1 MIRWCSCL
9 CGKSWSA
16 GARLVLLL
24 TLIGA
29 GCSKPE
35 PIRRY
40 SVEKPPHRML
50 AAMLPQGKEAWF
62 LKLSGPRADIAR
74 QRDAFESF
82 LKSVQIEA
90 GATKPAWK
98 LPDGWKEG
106 NGPGERVATI
116 EVPGSEK
123 SLELTVTK
131 LPIPERNLDDYKLE
145 NVNRWR
151 QQIRLGPLTSSQFKN
166 ETREIASAGEEKWT
180 VVDLVGTMSPPRR
193 GMGMGG
199 MGMGM
204 GSMGSGGAM
213 GPGSPIMGGD
223 EAVAG
228 PPPFDHRQPKGWK
241 LGPPKPLRKLTY
253 LVSHEGQAGEVTV
266 ISLPAAV
273 NDLLSNVNRWREQ
286 VKLPPVDEAG
296 LAKLVQPIS
305 LGDSSGSYVELKGTG
320 EGGESIL
327 GVMAVRGEEAWF
339 FKFKGPSPLIEHEK
353 TRFDEFV
360 KSVRFK

>member
-1 MIRWCSCL
+1 MAVACC
-9 CGKSWSA
+9 A
-16 GARLVLLL
+16 GLLL
-24 TLIGA
+24 LVGA

-40 SVEKPPHRML
+40 TVDKPPHRML

-62 LKLSGPRADIAR
+62 VKVSGPRADVAR
-74 QRDAFESF
+74 HRDAFEAF
-82 LKSVQIEA
+82 LKTVQVEA
-90 GATKPAWK
+90 GAAKPSWK
-98 LPDGWKEG
+98 LPEGWKEG
-106 NGPGERVATI
+106 TGTGERVATI
-116 EVPGSEK
+116 EVPGGEK

-131 LPIPERNLDDYKLE
+131 LPIPERKLDDYKLE

-166 ETREIASAGEEKWT
+166 ETREVASAGDEKWT

-193 GMGMGG
+193 GMAGMGG
-199 MGMGM
+199 MGRMGM
-204 GSMGSGGAM
+204 GPGGM
-213 GPGSPIMGGD
+213 GPGGMGALGGEE

-228 PPPFDHRQPKGWK
+228 PPPFDHRQPEGWK

-266 ISLPAAV
+266 ISLPASV

-286 VKLPPVDEAG
+286 VKLPAVDEAD
-296 LAKLVQPIS
+296 LAKLVQPVS
-305 LGDSSGSYVELKGTG
+305 LGDTPGSYVELKGA
-320 EGGESIL
+320 GGDSIL
-327 GVMAVRGEEAWF
+327 GVMAVRGDEAWF
-339 FKFKGPSPLIEHEK
+339 FKFKGPSPLIEREK
-353 TRFDEFV
+353 VRFDEFV